1 MGRVLALKYRPK
13 RFSDLIGQESVSQ
26 TLTSSLVGGKLSHAY
41 LFSGLRGS
49 GKTSTARIFAKALV
63 CENRTTDEPCGVCS
77 GCLAAEDG
85 RHIDIIEMDAASN
98 RKIEDVR
105 ALIESTKYKPSQSLY
120 KVFIIDEVHMLTKE
134 AFNALLK
141 TLEEPPAY
149 VKFILATTDPM
160 KLPPT
165 ILSRTM
171 HFRFKKIGHIKIVE
185 HLKHIL
191 GQEKIEY
198 ENEALEIIARNGNGS
213 LRDTLTLLDQA
224 IVYSKEFVSRASVVE
239 LLGAV
244 NPDKIEELFRLI
256 ASKDR
261 ASVLSILKDFEEYEA
276 ENILSEV
283 IEFLKSNLLNP
294 VIKIPFFAV
303 ERFFKIASEAK
314 ELLYIGAD
322 GQFVITLAVLKML
335 EALEIEDID
344 ALIANY
350 ENGVTKQK
358 KEPVQESKK
367 IEPTES
373 NEEKT
378 TQKPDN
384 WSLFVKALYDRS
396 YDLGVVFTENVT
408 FLSFE
413 ESVLTWQSKAKDD
426 DRAVLL
432 RYYAAIKQ
440 IAQEIYGIGTKIV
453 NKEYT
458 EEKRLDESVVE
469 NRPVADRAEVLRDKE
484 PDVEASVLQEAS
496 RESSNENCETIDG
509 SDELD
514 IEASELDLIRHPL
527 VQKTKEVFGVDE
539 SLITVFQ
546 KV

>member
-13 RFSDLIGQESVSQ
+13 KFRDLIGQESVSQ
-26 TLTSSLVGGKLSHAY
+26 TLSSSLLGGKLSHAY

-63 CENRTTDEPCGVCS
+63 CENRVADEPCGVCS
-77 GCLAAEDG
+77 GCVAAEEG

-165 ILSRTM
+165 ILSRTI
-171 HFRFKKIGHIKIVE
+171 HFRFKKIGQLKIVE

-224 IVYSKEFVSRASVVE
+224 IVYSREFVSRSSVVE

-256 ASKDR
+256 AAKER
-261 ASVLSILKDFEEYEA
+261 AAVLGILKDFEEYEA
-276 ENILSEV
+276 ENILSEI

-294 VIKIPFFAV
+294 AVKIPFFAI

-314 ELLYIGAD
+314 ELLHIGAD

-335 EALEIEDID
+335 EAQEIEDID
-344 ALIANY
+344 TLIASY
-350 ENGVTKQK
+350 ETGAARQK
-358 KEPVQESKK
+358 KEPQQDIKK
-367 IEPTES
+367 IEISHADEG
-373 NEEKT
+373 KT
-378 TQKPDN
+378 LQKQDS
-384 WSLFVKALYDRS
+384 WGLFVKALYDRS
-396 YDLGVVFTENVT
+396 YDLGAVFSENVT

-453 NKEYT
+453 NKDYAEDVSEEPKSLEYEAVSEKVEIPMA
-458 EEKRLDESVVE
+458 EE
-469 NRPVADRAEVLRDKE
+469 PEV
-484 PDVEASVLQEAS
+484 SVLSTA
-496 RESSNENCETIDG
+496 ESIKVTADDIEMVDG
-509 SDELD
+509 RDELD
-514 IEASELDLIRHPL
+514 IEASELDLIKHPL
-527 VQKTKEVFGVDE
+527 VQKTKEVFGIDE